1 MSRAV
6 VTPTGETWR
15 VGRCWLPK
23 QRVRWRGFT
32 TRVRRTSSDPQPRS
46 GGGNWLDALDV
57 FDGEN
62 PLAALAFVI
71 GTIVFAALVWF
82 FLVPLLLVLLDIT
95 LLVVLTAGR
104 RRPPGPPSPLGD
116 RSGRPERAAHL
127 ACGRLAAQPSGRR
140 RRHPT
145 PRPRRHSPD
154 RFARLPAPLT
164 MFDRDG
170 RHPTG
175 GRIS

>member
-15 VGRCWLPK
+15 VGRCWLHK

-57 FDGEN
+57 FDGDN

-95 LLVVLTAGR
+95 LLVVLTAAGV
-104 RRPPGPPSPLGD
+104 
-116 RSGRPERAAHL
+116 AAHL
-127 ACGRLAAQPSGRR
+127 VLHRPWEIEAVGPNERLTWHVVGWQRSRR
-140 RRHPT
+140 AVGAVTQRLDRGDIPPT
-145 PRPRRHSPD
+145 DSPGFPPR
-154 RFARLPAPLT
+154 
-164 MFDRDG
+164 
-170 RHPTG
+170 
-175 GRIS
+175 